1 MGIYLRK
8 ARRFHKIALPNK
20 QRWLSHIIEKGD
32 QPFFKTSKILD
43 LSIVWGGA
51 GLFQHDSEESLL
63 LYIYPISVSILF
75 SYHHHDSIRFLAIHN
90 KHSPASFCSLF
101 YPCPSHPLSPPIPS
115 DPLSIAF
122 QSSPSRSYAFSL
134 FSEILPISG
143 TRRSFPIIAVTASL
157 FK

>member
-75 SYHHHDSIRFLAIHN
+75 SYHHHDSIRFLALPQQTL
-90 KHSPASFCSLF
+90 SSLF
-101 YPCPSHPLSPPIPS
+101 LLSFLSMSISPPFPTYPFRS
-115 DPLSIAF
+115 PLHRFPILSF
-122 QSSPSRSYAFSL
+122 TLLRVFSL
-134 FSEILPISG
+134 LRNPPDFWNPTLFPHNSCYSE
-143 TRRSFPIIAVTASL
+143 SF
-157 FK
+157 